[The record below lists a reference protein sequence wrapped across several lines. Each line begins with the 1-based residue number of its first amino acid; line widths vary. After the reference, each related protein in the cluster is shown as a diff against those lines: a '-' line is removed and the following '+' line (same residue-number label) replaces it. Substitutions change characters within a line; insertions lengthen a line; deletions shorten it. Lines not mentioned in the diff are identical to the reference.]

1 MSKKICLAIGNA
13 GAETWIIKK
22 ADKKKM
28 NLTFTQPVLYREA
41 ILERVSTAMPDILV
55 LAKDLKHGKDA
66 PTLDAIVRKIRMS
79 FPSCRIILLA
89 GDLKPGD
96 DFLKRM
102 VSRGVLDII
111 VGERTHLDEVLDC
124 IETPR
129 DYAYAESLQ
138 GLEPDTSL
146 DSSPAVAMVVPP
158 AEEKKKGLFSSNPA
172 PVQTAAPNPTEED
185 KGFKDVSNGTSVLTS
200 PIPQINIVKPEIK
213 KEEKVQPRG
222 IIFEK
227 FADIEKPKVSPVSQ
241 TNPHTAPQGTVQ
253 QPAPQQAPVQQT
265 PASQSSHPVTDNSVL
280 TSNSKMEIGNK
291 PLSTGYM
298 PKIILFV
305 GARQGVGCTTTLIN
319 TAFCMAQSG
328 KRVVVLDA
336 VWNEKC
342 IFDRLG
348 MRHESTGL
356 GNRGG
361 ALPKGFAGSYYR
373 SFNDRAGNAIGGIQ
387 FLELVTGDVPEEVI
401 TTISKLSGYDA
412 VLVDMSIAYFT
423 SILNGLVS
431 LADKIIG
438 VTLQDGYEMMTLR
451 NYLNVYQTK
460 SPVFSKLSLIV
471 NRANPK
477 LSPSVSDT
485 AKYIYINSGDIIYI
499 PSDTNGFIK
508 ANAEKRNYMG
518 KKKIT
523 GAYAFIASKI

>member
-1 MSKKICLAIGNA
+1 M
-13 GAETWIIKK
+13 
-22 ADKKKM
+22 
-28 NLTFTQPVLYREA
+28 
-41 ILERVSTAMPDILV
+41 
-55 LAKDLKHGKDA
+55 
-66 PTLDAIVRKIRMS
+66 
-79 FPSCRIILLA
+79 
-89 GDLKPGD
+89 
-96 DFLKRM
+96 
-102 VSRGVLDII
+102 
-111 VGERTHLDEVLDC
+111 
-124 IETPR
+124 
-129 DYAYAESLQ
+129 
-138 GLEPDTSL
+138 
-146 DSSPAVAMVVPP
+146 
-158 AEEKKKGLFSSNPA
+158 
-172 PVQTAAPNPTEED
+172 
-185 KGFKDVSNGTSVLTS
+185 
-200 PIPQINIVKPEIK
+200 
-213 KEEKVQPRG
+213 
-222 IIFEK
+222 
-227 FADIEKPKVSPVSQ
+227 
-241 TNPHTAPQGTVQ
+241 
-253 QPAPQQAPVQQT
+253 
-265 PASQSSHPVTDNSVL
+265 
-280 TSNSKMEIGNK
+280 
-291 PLSTGYM
+291 
-298 PKIILFV
+298 
-305 GARQGVGCTTTLIN
+305 
-319 TAFCMAQSG
+319 
-328 KRVVVLDA
+328 LDA

-361 ALPKGFAGSYYR
+361 ALPKGFAGSFYR
-373 SFNDRAGNAIGGIQ
+373 TFSDRAGKVIGGIQ

-412 VLVDMSIAYFT
+412 VLVDMSVAYFT

-523 GAYAFIASKI
+523 GAYAFLASKI